1 MIYMVIIVLLLCL
14 LVLMLIDTIFKLTK
28 QNDKKTDMLLD
39 SGIVLVILCAF
50 VRNIRDE
57 ISYEVLHNCMTN
69 AIRTCVNKDLLSAT
83 DSTNSYEDT
92 AKAILHKVD
101 EINEMNMEGE

>member
-1 MIYMVIIVLLLCL
+1 MVIIVLLLCL
-14 LVLMLIDTIFKLTK
+14 LVLILIDTIFKLTK

-57 ISYEVLHNCMTN
+57 ISYETLHNCMTN
-69 AIRTCVNKDLLSAT
+69 AIKTCVNKDLLSAK